1 VLSSVED
8 FLPDLSLDLDFLLGL
23 KLAYLTRQSSS
34 DFETLISFRMPSSYS
49 LEGSLVEK
57 VNICERTPGFMSLTW
72 AVLFLSP
79 SSLLILL
86 RLRLIVE

>member
-1 VLSSVED
+1 
-8 FLPDLSLDLDFLLGL
+8 
-23 KLAYLTRQSSS
+23 
-34 DFETLISFRMPSSYS
+34 MPSSYS